1 MKKQKQYTICIRLPS
16 TQGSELVLRG
26 LVEAHSR
33 ETLVDTPTRYTSPP
47 RDTPTRDTDRDRDTA
62 RTPPVPTADYL
73 SRRQLKLLGNLIVTN
88 LNSAQGPTHPLGPT
102 QRFHNIWEGGGG
114 RESMKGY
121 WKIEGETVK
130 TKEILSRFCILISSL
145 RNQFN
150 FVL

>member
-88 LNSAQGPTHPLGPT
+88 LNSAQGPTHPLGVWTLTKVRLKDSDFGQMTHPRPT
-102 QRFHNIWEGGGG
+102 PSPKRTFVRQVRSFFPQMTQTW
-114 RESMKGY
+114 
-121 WKIEGETVK
+121 V
-130 TKEILSRFCILISSL
+130 LD
-145 RNQFN
+145 QN
-150 FVL
+150 F